1 MERHEGADLNVRV
14 AQELRL
20 ALLESETKMHEEPMT
35 RHAPRCM
42 SSKSRAHSL
51 LAGVAVLLLAQ
62 LKHKCETCPVTT
74 GILRRPYV

>member
-20 ALLESETKMHEEPMT
+20 ALLESETKTHEEPMT
-35 RHAPRCM
+35 RHAPGRM

-62 LKHKCETCPVTT
+62 LQSMSSAIATHMKE
-74 GILRRPYV
+74 